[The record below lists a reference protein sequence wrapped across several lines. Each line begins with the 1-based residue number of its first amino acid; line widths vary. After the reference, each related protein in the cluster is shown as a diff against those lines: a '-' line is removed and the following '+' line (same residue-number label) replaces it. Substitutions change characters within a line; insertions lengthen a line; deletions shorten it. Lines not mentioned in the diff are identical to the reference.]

1 MSCYKYRNKL
11 GAITEHN
18 KKHWSKGHMKK
29 DTLPQICLSECIC
42 EVLTEPNLC
51 LPPSPSPAKE
61 RLWFVMILRMKV
73 INTDLGL
80 VCTNL
85 YVISSLV
92 LPQAMTLLLR
102 ILFYW
107 EDMKLLLNILSRL
120 PRWSEIRPAS
130 LQRPCSF
137 CCILFGGWI
146 VNFLKK
152 FITIFIISFCHI
164 LINISL
170 CNLFKKWCLVILPIL
185 EKSYVF

>member
-1 MSCYKYRNKL
+1 MYL
-11 GAITEHN
+11 
-18 KKHWSKGHMKK
+18 WSFDRTKFM
-29 DTLPQICLSECIC
+29 
-42 EVLTEPNLC
+42 
-51 LPPSPSPAKE
+51 SPSFPFPSKREA
-61 RLWFVMILRMKV
+61 MICDDIK
-73 INTDLGL
+73 DEGL